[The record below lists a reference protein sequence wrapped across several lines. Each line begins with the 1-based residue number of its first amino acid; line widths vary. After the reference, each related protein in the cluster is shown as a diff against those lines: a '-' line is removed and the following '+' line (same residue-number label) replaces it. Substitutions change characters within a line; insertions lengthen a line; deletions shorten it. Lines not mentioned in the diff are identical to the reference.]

1 MKVSKGEIFERLF
14 VNEPELNLH
23 IEQEAGSQVKLYV
36 INFEISGYRN
46 TEISNKISVEQLGE
60 GCTTEIYALAYLHGE
75 ESVTTE
81 THVKHAVG
89 GGASNQ
95 LIKFVLD
102 DEARG
107 RFIGDLKID
116 QDAQKTEAHQTNR
129 NLLLSE
135 TAEMR
140 TQPQLEIYALA
151 YLKGDEKVTTET
163 HVTHAVGGGKSE
175 QLIKFVLDDNARGR
189 FIGDLKIAP
198 DAQQT
203 EAHQTN
209 RNLLLSEAAE
219 MRTQPQ
225 LEIYA
230 DDVQATHGASTG
242 QLDESALFYMQ
253 QRGIDK
259 QKARQLLVGAFM
271 REVLDKIPHSL
282 IPHSLNPLLDAI
294 DGVVE

>member
-1 MKVSKGEIFERLF
+1 MRVYKGETYERIF
-14 VNEPELNLH
+14 VNEEVKLC
-23 IEQEAGSQVKLYV
+23 IEQEAGSHVKIHV
-36 INFEISGYRN
+36 INASFCITVN
-46 TEISNKISVEQLGE
+46 QIGE
-60 GCTTEIYALAYLHGE
+60 GCSTEIYGLEHLHGE
-75 ESVTTE
+75 DNVTAE
-81 THVKHAVG
+81 THVTHAVG
-89 GGASNQ
+89 GGRSNQ

-102 DEARG
+102 D
-107 RFIGDLKID
+107 
-116 QDAQKTEAHQTNR
+116 N
-129 NLLLSE
+129 S
-135 TAEMR
+135 
-140 TQPQLEIYALA
+140 
-151 YLKGDEKVTTET
+151 
-163 HVTHAVGGGKSE
+163 
-175 QLIKFVLDDNARGR
+175 RGR

-209 RNLLLSEAAE
+209 RNLLLSETAE

-259 QKARQLLVGAFM
+259 QKARQLLVNAFM
-271 REVLDKIPHSL
+271 KEVIEAISDQYSDIREQL
-282 IPHSLNPLLDAI
+282 LNAV

>member
-1 MKVSKGEIFERLF
+1 MKVYRGDIFEQVF
-14 VNEPELNLH
+14 VDESVNLH
-23 IEQEAGSQVKLYV
+23 LIQEAGSRVKIHL
-36 INFEISGYRN
+36 INFSSATNSI
-46 TEISNKISVEQLGE
+46 TIEQAGE
-60 GCTTEIYALAYLHGE
+60 GCETEIYALAYLHGE

-89 GGASNQ
+89 GGKSNQ

-102 DEARG
+102 DKACG
-107 RFIGDLKID
+107 RFIGDLKI
-116 QDAQKTEAHQTNR
+116 
-129 NLLLSE
+129 
-135 TAEMR
+135 
-140 TQPQLEIYALA
+140 
-151 YLKGDEKVTTET
+151 V
-163 HVTHAVGGGKSE
+163 
-175 QLIKFVLDDNARGR
+175 
-189 FIGDLKIAP
+189 P

-209 RNLLLSEAAE
+209 RNLLLSDEAE

-253 QRGIDK
+253 QRGISK
-259 QKARQLLVGAFM
+259 QKARQLLVNAFM
-271 REVLDKIPHSL
+271 KEVLDSISDSAIRDQL
-282 IPHSLNPLLDAI
+282 LNTI